1 MDVVI
6 RASAHQDG
14 ETMTAKQF
22 LSQAYRLDKRIERR
36 TEDIAR
42 MRARMEKATAQ
53 LTGMPRGGS
62 GGDWTDVSIRVL
74 EYEASVKA
82 EIAELCRVKRLI
94 REAIDAVEDARYRE
108 LLELRYIVGMR
119 WERIAVEMNYSFDR
133 IKHMHGEAL
142 RAVNVPS
149 EFSTQ

>member
-1 MDVVI
+1 
-6 RASAHQDG
+6 
-14 ETMTAKQF
+14 MTAKQF

-42 MRARMEKATAQ
+42 MRARMEKATVQ

-62 GGDWTDVSIRVL
+62 GADWTDVSIRVL

-82 EIAELCRVKRLI
+82 EIAELCRVKQMI

-119 WERIAVEMNYSFDR
+119 WEQIAVEMNYSFDR

-142 RAVNVPS
+142 RAVNVPG

>member
-1 MDVVI
+1 
-6 RASAHQDG
+6 
-14 ETMTAKQF
+14 MTAKQF

-82 EIAELCRVKRLI
+82 EIAELCRVKQMI
-94 REAIDAVEDARYRE
+94 RETIDAVEDARYRE

-119 WERIAVEMNYSFDR
+119 WERIAVEMNYEYGWIR
-133 IKHMHGEAL
+133 HMHGEAL
-142 RAVNVPS
+142 KLVRVPDD
-149 EFSTQ
+149 FQHTKTH